1 MAIPSRPDFRALFQ
15 SAPGLYLALT
25 CDLIIVA
32 ASDAYLRATLIERET
47 VTGRHLFE
55 VFPDNP
61 DDPAATG
68 VSNLRA
74 SLDRVLRTRRADAM
88 AVQKYDIKRPDGRF
102 EERYWSPLNT
112 PVLSEEGQ
120 VEWIIHRVEDVTELV
135 RFKSEGAE
143 RHIFARELQA
153 SIAQLRA
160 ANDELARSQQ
170 ELRSREAHL
179 QAIVATVPDAMVL
192 IDDRGTIQ
200 SFSAAAE
207 RLFGFTAQEV
217 QGRNVSTLMPA
228 PYRQEHD
235 GYLARYRATG
245 ERRIIGVG
253 RVVVGERKDGSTFP
267 MELSVGE
274 ILLDGKRQFVGFVR
288 NLTQREERERLVHE
302 LQSEL
307 LHVSRLSTM
316 GEMASALAHELNQ
329 PLAAITNYLHA
340 SGRMLQGSS
349 DERAARVKEVMDKAA
364 AQALRA
370 GEVVRH
376 LREFVARGE
385 TEKEVASVRK
395 LVEEASALALLV
407 AKEQSV
413 QLSLQFD
420 PSIDLVLVDR
430 VQIQQVLLNLLRNAI
445 EAMQASARREL
456 VISTAAAPDDL
467 VEVTV
472 ADSGSGI
479 APEIAGK
486 LFERFV
492 TTKQHGMGVG
502 LSISRTIVESHGGR
516 IAVEPNPE
524 GGTIFRFT
532 IPRVAPDGGATAK

>member
-413 QLSLQFD
+413 QLSLRFD